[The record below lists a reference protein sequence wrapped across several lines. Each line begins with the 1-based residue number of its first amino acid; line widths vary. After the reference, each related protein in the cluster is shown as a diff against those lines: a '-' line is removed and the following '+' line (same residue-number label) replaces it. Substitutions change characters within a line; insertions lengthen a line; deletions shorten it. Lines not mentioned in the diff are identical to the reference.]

1 MTFKDRI
8 AFYYLISAAS
18 IIATVFVIIY
28 FIVSA
33 TVYSNLDSALI
44 YEARKH
50 LKDVIVE
57 QDSLYFD
64 NHAIIA
70 EREHKEAEVLPF
82 FLQIVD
88 TSGNVLAKST
98 NLKKQTLTFRPDVI
112 AHKCFNAELSDK
124 AIRQI
129 QIPVK
134 QNGKL
139 KGYLLTAV
147 SLEGTILVVKNLR
160 YVLLVLFP
168 LVLALLFFV
177 ARYLADKNIKPIVN
191 IIETTN
197 RITKYNLSERVKLP
211 KTRDELYTLSQAIN
225 ELLDRMQNAFEREKQ
240 FTNDASH
247 ELRTPLSVIKGTLE
261 VLVRKPRKEEEY
273 KEKIKYCIAEIDSM
287 SERVDQLLL
296 LARFDKANISLRKE
310 SLPAISLI
318 DNAIYRHRK
327 LIEEKNI
334 HIVMKDDLAAEV
346 VTDPYYVDMIMEN
359 IISNAIKYSP
369 AGGTIEIQT
378 HKEDNKIII
387 EVVDYGEGIKEEDLN
402 SVFNPFFR
410 SDSLNHKHINGSG
423 LGLSIVKKTSEIL
436 GVEVKLQNHPPKGL
450 KAQIIFP
457 VG

>member
-8 AFYYLISAAS
+8 AFYYLITAS
-18 IIATVFVIIY
+18 SLIATVFFIIY
-28 FIVSA
+28 LIVST

-44 YEARKH
+44 YEAQKH
-50 LKDVIVE
+50 LKDVVVAG
-57 QDSLYFD
+57 DSLHF
-64 NHAIIA
+64 NSQAIMA

-88 TSGNVLAKST
+88 SSGRLMQKSS
-98 NLKKQTLTFRPDVI
+98 NLKSQALTFRPDVTPG
-112 AHKCFNAELSDK
+112 KCFNAELSDK

-129 QIPVK
+129 QIPIE
-134 QNGKL
+134 QNGHIR
-139 KGYLLTAV
+139 GYLLTAV
-147 SLEGTILVVKNLR
+147 SLEGTKLVVDNLR
-160 YVLLVLFP
+160 NVLFVLFP
-168 LVLALLFFV
+168 LVLGVLFFV

-197 RITKYNLSERVKLP
+197 RITKHNLSERVKLP

-225 ELLDRMQNAFEREKQ
+225 ELLDRMQSAFEREKQ

-273 KEKIKYCIAEIDSM
+273 KEKINYCISEINSM

-310 SLPAISLI
+310 ALLAISLI
-318 DNAIYRHRK
+318 DNAIHRHRK

-334 HIVMKDDLAAEV
+334 HIVIEDEANAEV

-369 AGGTIEIQT
+369 PGGEVEIRT
-378 HKEDNKIII
+378 LRENGYVVI
-387 EVVDYGEGIKEEDLN
+387 EVLDYGGGIKEEDLE

-410 SDSLNHKHINGSG
+410 SDSLSHKHITCSG
-423 LGLSIVKKTSEIL
+423 LGLSIVKKASEVL
-436 GVEVKLQNHPPKGL
+436 GVEVKLENHLGGGL
-450 KAQIIFP
+450 KVRVVF
-457 VG
+457 

>member
-1 MTFKDRI
+1 MTFKDRV
-8 AFYYLISAAS
+8 AFSYLISATS

-57 QDSLYFD
+57 QDRLYF
-64 NHAIIA
+64 NNQAIVA

-88 TSGNVLAKST
+88 PSGKVLERT
-98 NLKKQTLTFRPDVI
+98 INLKEQSLTFRPDDI
-112 AHKCFNAELSDK
+112 DGECFNAELSDK

-134 QNGKL
+134 QNGKI

-147 SLEGTILVVKNLR
+147 SLEGAILVVNNLR
-160 YVLLVLFP
+160 NVLLVLFP

-197 RITKYNLSERVKLP
+197 RITKHNLSERVELP
-211 KTRDELYTLSQAIN
+211 KTRDELYTLSRAIN
-225 ELLDRMQNAFEREKQ
+225 ELLDRMQSAFEREKQ

-261 VLVRKPRKEEEY
+261 VLVRRPRKEEEY
-273 KEKIKYCIAEIDSM
+273 REKINYCISEINSM

-296 LARFDKANISLRKE
+296 LARFDKANISLHKE
-310 SLPAISLI
+310 TLPAISLI
-318 DNAIYRHRK
+318 DNAIHRHRK

-334 HIVMKDDLAAEV
+334 HIVMEDESNVEV

-359 IISNAIKYSP
+359 IISNAVKYSLP
-369 AGGTIEIQT
+369 GGTMEIRT
-378 HKEDNKIII
+378 GKENGKVII
-387 EVVDYGEGIKEEDLN
+387 EVVDYGGGIKEEDMG

-410 SDSLNHKHINGSG
+410 SDSLNHKHITGSG
-423 LGLSIVKKTSEIL
+423 LGLSIVKKASEVL
-436 GVEVKLQNHPPKGL
+436 GVQVKLENHPGKGL
-450 KAQIIFP
+450 KVQIVF
-457 VG
+457 

>member
-8 AFYYLISAAS
+8 AFYYLITAS
-18 IIATVFVIIY
+18 SLIATVFFIIY
-28 FIVSA
+28 LIVST

-44 YEARKH
+44 YEAQKH
-50 LKDVIVE
+50 LKDVVVE
-57 QDSLYFD
+57 GDSLHF
-64 NHAIIA
+64 NSQAIMA

-88 TSGNVLAKST
+88 LQGRLMQKST
-98 NLKKQTLTFRPDVI
+98 NLKGQALAFRTEVTPGE
-112 AHKCFNAELSDK
+112 CFNAELSDK

-129 QIPVK
+129 QIPIK
-134 QNGKL
+134 QNGKI

-160 YVLLVLFP
+160 TVLFVLFP
-168 LVLALLFFV
+168 LVLGLLFFV

-197 RITKYNLSERVKLP
+197 RITKHNLSERVRLP

-261 VLVRKPRKEEEY
+261 VLVRKPRREEEY
-273 KEKIKYCIAEIDSM
+273 KEKINYCISEIDSM

-296 LARFDKANISLRKE
+296 LARFDKANILLRKE

-318 DNAIYRHRK
+318 DNAIHRHRK

-334 HIVMKDDLAAEV
+334 HIVIDDEANAEV

-359 IISNAIKYSP
+359 IISNALKYSP
-369 AGGTIEIQT
+369 PGGKVEIRT
-378 HKEDNKIII
+378 RRENGHVVI
-387 EVVDYGEGIKEEDLN
+387 EVLDYGGGIKEEDLE

-410 SDSLNHKHINGSG
+410 SDSLNHKHISGSG
-423 LGLSIVKKTSEIL
+423 LGLSIVKKASEVL
-436 GVEVKLQNHPPKGL
+436 SVEVKLENHPGKGL
-450 KAQIIFP
+450 KVKIIF
-457 VG
+457 